1 METESNDV
9 VTDKEEDITVEE
21 EDTVDNDIL
30 GFLKE
35 NISQDITEEDLKA
48 YEEDLDVYSLDVDN
62 NTLLLDKENRKSL
75 LSMVAYSYQNDVSL
89 DDWFVDFFKR
99 NDSYLFDQKQNY
111 ESMKKDFEEFTQKG
125 KNVA

>member
-1 METESNDV
+1 MCIRDR
-9 VTDKEEDITVEE
+9 
-21 EDTVDNDIL
+21 
-30 GFLKE
+30 
-35 NISQDITEEDLKA
+35 
-48 YEEDLDVYSLDVDN
+48 DN

-75 LSMVAYSYQNDVSL
+75 LAMVAYSYQNDVSL

-125 KNVA
+125 KNAA